1 MKFENN
7 NKEVITRITKRS
19 LKTNGTRNIFTIMA
33 IVLTTFMISSVFSIG
48 ISFAKNFKTMNLRM
62 QGTTATTAL
71 KSPSKEQVS
80 KLKELNI
87 FKSMGYQIDAGMV
100 ILEDTEKTGA
110 KIKLE
115 YHDDMDWEKQIKQC
129 ISDIKG
135 EYPTKDNQVM
145 ISRKAL
151 EFLDIK
157 NPNIGQKIKVSWK
170 IGEEVKEL
178 EFILSGYF
186 TNYDFVQDTG
196 YLMVSKEFIEKNG
209 LSLEN
214 NGTVFMTIKS
224 NEKAGAPDLLEKE
237 IPLKEGQ
244 EFNYNYDTEDEVS
257 SGVLASMATVGIIS
271 LFIVLSGYLLI
282 YNVMYIAVTKDINFY
297 GLLKTIGT
305 SPRQIKK
312 IVMGQ
317 ALRLS
322 IIGIPIGLIIG
333 LLVSF
338 GVVPLAMDTF
348 SSGTYGSAMPSNISF
363 NPLIFIGAALFSL
376 LTVVLS
382 CRKPAKLAS
391 NISPTEALRYSGA
404 KSKGNKKNRNSTKGG
419 KLYKMAWYNVFRDK
433 KRAIVVFLSLF
444 MGIMT
449 FLSVN
454 TFLNSISVDNFIGK
468 YVKSDFKI
476 RNVHLQKENMDNE
489 LINKIKAME
498 GVKEVIITKGKNVE
512 LDMTDNFFLPII
524 TDSYKERNIP
534 EDQLNLFLQAIKE
547 DPSVY
552 SGWILGVDDS
562 LIEKYNEEAEKKIN
576 LEKFKAGEFALVVPS
591 FYSSKK
597 DETKFDDLEGEIFK
611 LKDKDSKVTQS
622 YKAKFFYDEEDI
634 FPYGLGGVV
643 GAPTFYISNSMME
656 KLDKDIPNYL
666 LEINVDEK
674 YEGKIKNELSKI
686 ANGRGLMFEAKSDKT
701 EDFNSTSM
709 VMNILGG
716 GVSVILILIGILN
729 FINVMI
735 TGVNTR
741 LRELAVME
749 SIGMTKKQ
757 IKKMITLEG
766 FYYSGITTLFI
777 CTIGVAVIYGISQLS
792 KQIADYAEFVF
803 PIIPIVVLIG
813 FIAIVCLITPVI
825 VFKMSSKKS
834 VTERI
839 REIEN

>member
-7 NKEVITRITKRS
+7 NKEVVTRITKRS
-19 LKTNGTRNIFTIMA
+19 LKTNRTRNIFAIMA

-48 ISFAKNFKTMNLRM
+48 ISFAKNFKIMNLRM
-62 QGTTATTAL
+62 QGTTATTSL
-71 KSPSKEQVS
+71 QSPSKEQIS
-80 KLKELNI
+80 KLKELDI
-87 FKSMGYQIDAGMV
+87 FKTMGYQIDAGMV
-100 ILEDTEKTGA
+100 ILEDAEKNGA

-115 YHDDMDWEKQIKQC
+115 YHDDMDWEKQIKPC

-135 EYPTKDNQVM
+135 EYPAKENQVM
-145 ISRKAL
+145 LSRKAL

-157 NPNIGQKIKVSWK
+157 NPSIGQKIKVSCK
-170 IGEEVKEL
+170 IGEEVKEV

-196 YLMVSKEFIEKNG
+196 YFMVSKEFIEKNG

-214 NGTVFMTIKS
+214 DGTVFMTIKS
-224 NEKAGAPDLLEKE
+224 SEKAEAPDLLEKK
-237 IPLKEGQ
+237 IPLNEGQ
-244 EFNYNYDTEDEVS
+244 QFNYNYDTEDEVS
-257 SGVLASMATVGIIS
+257 SGVLASVAIAGVIS

-312 IVMGQ
+312 IVKGQ
-317 ALRLS
+317 ALRLA

-338 GVVPLAMDTF
+338 GVIPLAMDSF

-363 NPLIFIGAALFSL
+363 NPMIFIGAALFSL
-376 LTVVLS
+376 LTVALS

-404 KSKGNKKNRNSTKGG
+404 KSKEKKKNRNSTKGG

-468 YVKSDFKI
+468 YVKSDFTI
-476 RNVHLQKENMDNE
+476 RNVHLDKENMDEE
-489 LINKIKAME
+489 LINKIKNME
-498 GVKEVIITKGKNVE
+498 GVKEVTITKGKNVE
-512 LDMTDNFFLPII
+512 LDMTDSFFLPII
-524 TDSYKERNIP
+524 IDSYKERKLP
-534 EDQLNLFLQAIKE
+534 EEQLNLFLQAIKE
-547 DPSVY
+547 DPSIY
-552 SGWILGVDDS
+552 TGWILGVDDN
-562 LIEKYNEEAEKKIN
+562 LIEKYNEESEDKIN
-576 LEKFKAGEFALVVPS
+576 LEKFKAGEFALVRPS
-591 FYSSKK
+591 FYNSRK
-597 DETKFDDLEGEIFK
+597 DETKFKELEEGTFY
-611 LKDKDSKVTQS
+611 LRDKDTKVTQS
-622 YKAKFFYDEEDI
+622 YKAKLFYDDEDI
-634 FPYGLGGVV
+634 FPYALGGVV
-643 GAPTFYISNSMME
+643 GAPAIYTSNSMME
-656 KLDKDIPNYL
+656 KLDKEAANYL
-666 LEINVDEK
+666 LEINVEEK
-674 YEGKIKNELSKI
+674 YEKKIKNELSKI
-686 ANGRGLMFEAKSDKT
+686 ANGRGLMFEAKSDKI

-716 GVSVILILIGILN
+716 GVSIILILIGILN

-757 IKKMITLEG
+757 IKRMLTLEG
-766 FYYSGITTLFI
+766 FYYAGITTLFI
-777 CTIGVAVIYGISQLS
+777 CTIGMAVVYGIAQLS
-792 KQIADYAEFVF
+792 KQIADYAEFIF
-803 PIIPIVVLIG
+803 PIIPIVLLIG
-813 FIAIVCLITPVI
+813 FIGIVCLITPVI